1 MQDSLIS
8 QSRDLLQKLLS
19 ENSEIGIVIGEP
31 VDLDKMAASLALY
44 LSFYSLGKNVQ
55 VISGVE
61 PWVEV
66 SNLVGIDRLKK
77 DFSGIVKKF
86 IVSLPYS
93 APHNDEIEKVSYVIE
108 DERLNINI
116 LGSEKGISFSEKDV
130 TFIKSG
136 SVPNLVFTIGVSDLS
151 GVSRFVSKDDNNRIV
166 NIDKDLR
173 NSFYGDIV
181 LVSSLFSSVSEIVG
195 KLIQELSLPIDVDV
209 AQNLLDGIIFATNN
223 FSAVATSPFAFEAAG
238 LLLRSGAK
246 RRAVSASGADSGLEA
261 ITKSK
266 KILQQDLAD
275 QDFKKEKPESDQG
288 QVPSEW
294 FTPKIFKGSS
304 KIGE

>member
-55 VISGVE
+55 VVSGVE
-61 PWVEV
+61 PWVEI

-93 APHNDEIEKVSYVIE
+93 APYNDEIEKVSYVIE

-130 TFIKSG
+130 AFIKSG

-223 FSAVATSPFAFEAAG
+223 FSAVVTSPFAFEAAG
-238 LLLRSGAK
+238 LLLRNGAK
-246 RRAVSASGADSGLEA
+246 RKAVNTSGADSGLEA